1 MRDALPAAER
11 LLTSVIRNP
20 AFILVLVTAP
30 IVLVLIFGFIFGGA
44 IALPGESSGG
54 QTYREFLLPGLL
66 VMTASNIVPSMV
78 SAAKENHSGLTDRF
92 RSLPISRAA
101 VPAGSALATLVY
113 GVISFSIMMI
123 CGLVVGW
130 RIRGSL
136 ADTLLAMLIL
146 LLFQFSASW
155 IGMYLGYLFDDE
167 ETAGQ
172 AAILAIPPGM
182 VSNVFVPTESMPA
195 WLGTIAAWN
204 PLSSVAAALRELFG
218 NPSAPTGGAWPLENP
233 VTASLIWT
241 LGLLAVFVP
250 LCTLRYARAGR

>member
-44 IALPGESSGG
+44 IAVPGHPAGG
-54 QTYREFLLPGLL
+54 AVYREFLLPGLL

-78 SAAKENHSGLTDRF
+78 SAAKENHSGMTDRF
-92 RSLPISRAA
+92 RSLPISRVAI
-101 VPAGSALATLVY
+101 PAGSALATLVY
-113 GVISFSIMMI
+113 GAISFSIMMV

-130 RIRGSL
+130 RVRGSL
-136 ADTLLAMLIL
+136 ADTALAVLLL
-146 LLFQFSASW
+146 LLFQFAACW

-172 AAILAIPPGM
+172 AAILAIPLGM
-182 VSNVFVPTESMPA
+182 ISNVFVPTGGMPA
-195 WLGTIAAWN
+195 WLGTIAEWN
-204 PLSSVAAALRELFG
+204 PLSAVAAALRELFG
-218 NPSAPTGGAWPLENP
+218 NPAAPTGGAWPLENP
-233 VTASLIWT
+233 VLASFIWI
-241 LGLLAVFVP
+241 LGLLALFVP
-250 LCTLRYARAGR
+250 LTTLRYARAGQ